1 MRESKH
7 KLHVRRNTTEV
18 RNGKEAVIEKHASRM
33 TPRRATKAKSTT
45 TNSDQQL
52 GFNF

>member
-1 MRESKH
+1 
-7 KLHVRRNTTEV
+7 LHTLRKTTEV
-18 RNGKEAVIEKHASRM
+18 RQGKEAVVEKNASRK
-33 TPRRATKAKSTT
+33 TPRRTSKPRSIK